1 LILSFGREG
10 KAKEREREIQG
21 SDLELEFE
29 LERVLGR
36 RGNKTTSS
44 WSKRGNNL
52 DFLNQFCW
60 IRDFDLEVLRLVV
73 VEGE

>member
-29 LERVLGR
+29 QQMVKERGENPI
-36 RGNKTTSS
+36 NKSRPKKMFKIGKKKETKMVRCFYVT
-44 WSKRGNNL
+44 
-52 DFLNQFCW
+52 
-60 IRDFDLEVLRLVV
+60 
-73 VEGE
+73 